1 MPLAVKFIG
10 LIVIVGALMAAA
22 YYVPI
27 YRAERDLTISGVVEV
42 QEVRLGSKVGGR
54 VETVAIKEGEIAEAG
69 KLLVEFAAPE
79 LKAQLQQQES
89 RVASAKANL
98 EKAKAGWRPEEIR
111 QAKSEVAA
119 LQADFELAAQELKR
133 IEALFEG
140 KKVTRSDYETAIATR
155 DRMRARMD
163 AAQAHYDLL
172 IAGTRIEDIQLAEAS
187 LLEAQGKQQ
196 EIEVNLAEANVIAPE
211 RCLVE
216 VVAVRKGDLVPPNQ
230 PVLRVLRADDLWVRA
245 YVPETRLGD
254 VRPGQQATVTI
265 DSYPGKKF
273 AGEVYQVNAESEFT
287 PRNIQSVDQR
297 RYQVFGIKIRV
308 DNSEGIFKSGM
319 AARVQLHDPPADG
332 PSAKLYQSAR

>member
-1 MPLAVKFIG
+1 MPLAAKFIG
-10 LIVIVGALMAAA
+10 LIVVVGTLMAAA

-42 QEVRLGSKVGGR
+42 QEVRLGSKIGGR
-54 VETVAIKEGEIAEAG
+54 VESVPVKEGEIAAAG
-69 KLLVEFAAPE
+69 QMLVEFAAPE
-79 LKAQLQQQES
+79 LTAQVQQQQS

-98 EKAKAGWRPEEIR
+98 EKAKNGPRPEEIR

-119 LQADFELAAQELKR
+119 LQADFELAIQELRR

-140 KKVTRSDYETAIATR
+140 KKVTRSEYESAIATR
-155 DRMRARMD
+155 DRMRGRMD
-163 AAQAHYDLL
+163 SAQAHYDLL

-187 LLEAQGKQQ
+187 YHETQAKLK
-196 EIEVNLAEANVIAPE
+196 EIEANLAEANVVAPE

-254 VRPGQQATVTI
+254 VRIGQKVTIKI
-265 DSYPGKKF
+265 DSYPGKQF
-273 AGEVYQVNAESEFT
+273 SGEVYLINSESEFT

-308 DNSEGIFKSGM
+308 ENSEGIFKSGM
-319 AARVQLHDPPADG
+319 AARVEFKEPPSDG
-332 PSAKLYQSAR
+332 AAAKLYQSAK